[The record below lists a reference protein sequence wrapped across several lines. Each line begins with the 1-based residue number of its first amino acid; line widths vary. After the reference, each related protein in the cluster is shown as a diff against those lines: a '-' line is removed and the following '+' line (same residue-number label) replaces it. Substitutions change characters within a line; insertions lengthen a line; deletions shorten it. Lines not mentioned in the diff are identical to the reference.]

1 MKVGFVFVFVFFL
14 QITSLYASNAAILL
28 SASSLTRSAAART
41 LSLLLRFPLFD
52 GEAEEG
58 GGGGGSS
65 GAARTSLAAA
75 LLAAPAEPQ
84 TLSVAAPPPRR
95 AL

>member
-58 GGGGGSS
+58 GGGGSS